1 MALPLQELRKPALLA
16 LAIVPPV
23 LAFIALKQHD
33 TRDLT
38 RDEVDSA
45 RTSLARL
52 SPPKSSTQQHL
63 NNVNRYGATIIEG
76 ALSSEQAIEW
86 NETLAKAFE
95 NPRERSVVSRGRSH
109 CDVTSK
115 HSEYHAGFARM
126 GGEAYN
132 ESRRRWYNDETN
144 QGTLP
149 HLAREYFAQRGI
161 KSYKLTQLQF
171 LNAKPGSENQIWHR
185 DNIAPGVTILVALCD
200 VRNKGPTELILKS
213 HLQEQSFWAS
223 LQREWNDALT
233 GSKSGLSEQVSS
245 GHPLLACLK
254 AGDAVLYD
262 SRVLHRGRGF
272 PGTNDIEG
280 AEDGCDD
287 RPVLVLRWDA
297 LATPPPGAGLIVTTT
312 NAYMGSILT
321 AALLFIEK
329 IVGAVP

>member
-1 MALPLQELRKPALLA
+1 MVLPLQELRKPALLA
-16 LAIVPPV
+16 LAIVPSIW
-23 LAFIALKQHD
+23 AFVSFKQHD
-33 TRDLT
+33 KRDLT
-38 RDEVDSA
+38 RDEVESA
-45 RTSLARL
+45 RMSLARL

-63 NNVNRYGATIIEG
+63 RNVNRYGATIIEG
-76 ALSSEQAIEW
+76 ALSSEQAAEW
-86 NETLAKAFE
+86 NETLAQAFE
-95 NPRERSVVSRGRSH
+95 NPREQSVLSRGRLH

-115 HSEYHAGFARM
+115 HSEYHAAFARM

-144 QGTLP
+144 QSALP
-149 HLAREYFAQRGI
+149 QLARNYFAQKGI

-171 LNAKPGSENQIWHR
+171 LNAKLGSENQIWHR
-185 DNIAPGVTILVALCD
+185 DNIAPGVTMLVALCD

-223 LQREWNDALT
+223 LQREWNDALAR
-233 GSKSGLSEQVSS
+233 SKSGSSEQISS
-245 GHPLLACLK
+245 GQPLLACLK

-272 PGTNDIEG
+272 TGKSDIEE
-280 AEDGCDD
+280 AEDDCDD

-297 LATPPPGAGLIVTTT
+297 LATPPPGAGLIITTA

-329 IVGAVP
+329 VAGAVP